1 MRTNKALSNFIFI
14 VFSFIV
20 ITILSPILSIV
31 LGILF
36 ASLYRDKA
44 NIIFKKI
51 ASYPLQIGIVLLGLT
66 ITLDSLLP
74 IVKDYF
80 IWVSFFVIFSFIICY
95 LIGRRLGLDNKL
107 ILLLS
112 SGSAICG
119 ATAMALVSPLI
130 KAKAE
135 TLMISLAIIFTL
147 NTVAIILFP
156 FFGTYLNMSD
166 YEFGIFTALA
176 IHDTGSVVGSALQ
189 FSDNSVEYAASL
201 KILRTL
207 WLIPLIIFLNFKFNT
222 INSKKSFPIF
232 ILFFIVAVI
241 YSNSISLSY
250 ETIIKLKILSKIF
263 ISYGIFSIGLQSG
276 ALDLRDIK
284 FRPFMVAT
292 SVWIIVIP
300 VAYLISIN

>member
-20 ITILSPILSIV
+20 IVLISPILSIV

-36 ASLYRDKA
+36 ALLYRDKA
-44 NIIFKKI
+44 NNISKKI
-51 ASYPLQIGIVLLGLT
+51 SSYPLQIGIVLLGLT
-66 ITLDSLLP
+66 ISLDSLMP
-74 IVKDYF
+74 IVKNYF
-80 IWVSFFVIFSFIICY
+80 IWVSFFVIFSFFICF
-95 LIGRRLGLDNKL
+95 LIGKWVGLDNKL

-119 ATAMALVSPLI
+119 ATAMAVVAPLI

-147 NTVAIILFP
+147 NTIAIILFP

-166 YEFGIFTALA
+166 YEFGIFSALA

-189 FSDNSVEYAASL
+189 FSDNSVESAASL

-207 WLIPLIIFLNFKFNT
+207 WLIPLIIFFNLKLNT
-222 INSKKSFPIF
+222 INAKKSLPIF
-232 ILFFIVAVI
+232 ILFFFVAVI
-241 YSNSISLSY
+241 YSNLINLSY
-250 ETIIKLKILSKIF
+250 EVIEYLKILSKIF

-276 ALDLRDIK
+276 KLDLSDIK
-284 FRPFMVAT
+284 PKPFMVAT
-292 SVWIIVIP
+292 SVWIIVVP

>member
-36 ASLYRDKA
+36 GSLYRDNA
-44 NIIFKKI
+44 NIISKKI

-130 KAKAE
+130 KARAE

-222 INSKKSFPIF
+222 IDSKKSFPIF
-232 ILFFIVAVI
+232 ILFFILAVI
-241 YSNSISLSY
+241 YSNSVSLSY
-250 ETIIKLKILSKIF
+250 ETIIKLKILSKIL

-276 ALDLRDIK
+276 SLDLRDIK
-284 FRPFMVAT
+284 FKPFMVAT

>member
-36 ASLYRDKA
+36 ASLYRDNA
-44 NIIFKKI
+44 NIISKKI

-95 LIGRRLGLDNKL
+95 IIGRRLGLDNKL

-156 FFGTYLNMSD
+156 FIGTYLNMSD

-284 FRPFMVAT
+284 FKPFMVAT

>member
-44 NIIFKKI
+44 NIISKKI

-107 ILLLS
+107 IFLLS

-166 YEFGIFTALA
+166 YEFGIFSALA

-284 FRPFMVAT
+284 FKPFMVAT

>member
-20 ITILSPILSIV
+20 IVLISPILSIV

-36 ASLYRDKA
+36 ALLYRDKA
-44 NIIFKKI
+44 NNISKKI
-51 ASYPLQIGIVLLGLT
+51 SSYPLQIGIVLLGLT
-66 ITLDSLLP
+66 ISLDSLMP
-74 IVKDYF
+74 IVKNYF
-80 IWVSFFVIFSFIICY
+80 IWVSFFVIFSFFICF
-95 LIGRRLGLDNKL
+95 LIGKWVGLDNKL

-119 ATAMALVSPLI
+119 ATAMAVVAPLI

-147 NTVAIILFP
+147 NTIAIILFP

-166 YEFGIFTALA
+166 YEFGIFSALA

-189 FSDNSVEYAASL
+189 FSDNSVESAASL

-207 WLIPLIIFLNFKFNT
+207 WLIPLIIFFNLKFNT
-222 INSKKSFPIF
+222 INAKKSLPIF
-232 ILFFIVAVI
+232 ILFFFVAVI
-241 YSNSISLSY
+241 YSNLINLSY
-250 ETIIKLKILSKIF
+250 EVIEYLKILSKIF

-276 ALDLRDIK
+276 KLDLSDIK
-284 FRPFMVAT
+284 PKPFMIAT
-292 SVWIIVIP
+292 SVWIIVVP

>member
-20 ITILSPILSIV
+20 IVLISPILSIV

-36 ASLYRDKA
+36 ALLYRDKA
-44 NIIFKKI
+44 NNISKKI
-51 ASYPLQIGIVLLGLT
+51 SSYPLQIGIVLLGLT
-66 ITLDSLLP
+66 ISLDSLMP
-74 IVKDYF
+74 IVKNYF
-80 IWVSFFVIFSFIICY
+80 ILVSFFVIFSFFICF
-95 LIGRRLGLDNKL
+95 LIGKWVGLDNKL

-119 ATAMALVSPLI
+119 ATAMAVVAPLI

-147 NTVAIILFP
+147 NTIAIILFP

-166 YEFGIFTALA
+166 YEFGIFSALA

-189 FSDNSVEYAASL
+189 FSDNSVESAASL

-207 WLIPLIIFLNFKFNT
+207 WLIPLIIFFNLKFNT
-222 INSKKSFPIF
+222 INAKKSLPIF
-232 ILFFIVAVI
+232 ILFFFVAVI
-241 YSNSISLSY
+241 YSNLINLSY
-250 ETIIKLKILSKIF
+250 EVIEYLKILSKIF

-276 ALDLRDIK
+276 KLNLSDIK
-284 FRPFMVAT
+284 PKPFMVAT
-292 SVWIIVIP
+292 SVWIIVVP

>member
-20 ITILSPILSIV
+20 IVLISPILSIV

-36 ASLYRDKA
+36 ALVYRDKA
-44 NIIFKKI
+44 NNISKKI
-51 ASYPLQIGIVLLGLT
+51 SSYPLQIGIVLLGLT
-66 ITLDSLLP
+66 ISLDSLMP
-74 IVKDYF
+74 VVKNYF
-80 IWVSFFVIFSFIICY
+80 IWVSFFVIFSFFICF
-95 LIGRRLGLDNKL
+95 LIGKWVGLDKKL

-119 ATAMALVSPLI
+119 ATAMVVVAPLI

-147 NTVAIILFP
+147 NTIAIILFP

-166 YEFGIFTALA
+166 YEFGIFSALA

-189 FSDNSVEYAASL
+189 FSDNSVESAASL

-207 WLIPLIIFLNFKFNT
+207 WLIPLIIFFNLKLNT
-222 INSKKSFPIF
+222 INAKKSLPIF
-232 ILFFIVAVI
+232 ILFFFVAVI
-241 YSNSISLSY
+241 YSNLINLSY
-250 ETIIKLKILSKIF
+250 EVIEYLKILSKIF

-276 ALDLRDIK
+276 KLDLSDIK
-284 FRPFMVAT
+284 PKPFMVAT
-292 SVWIIVIP
+292 SVWIIVVP

>member
-44 NIIFKKI
+44 NIISKKI

-107 ILLLS
+107 IILLS

-222 INSKKSFPIF
+222 IDSKKSFPIF
-232 ILFFIVAVI
+232 ILFFILAVI
-241 YSNSISLSY
+241 YSNSVSLSY

-276 ALDLRDIK
+276 RLDLRDIK
-284 FRPFMVAT
+284 FKPFMVAT

>member
-44 NIIFKKI
+44 NIISKKI

-166 YEFGIFTALA
+166 YEFGIFSALA

-276 ALDLRDIK
+276 ALYLRDIK
-284 FRPFMVAT
+284 FKPFMVAA

>member
-20 ITILSPILSIV
+20 ITILSPVLSIV

-44 NIIFKKI
+44 NNISKKI
-51 ASYPLQIGIVLLGLT
+51 SSYPLQIGIVLLGLT
-66 ITLDSLLP
+66 ISLDSLMP

-119 ATAMALVSPLI
+119 ATAMAVVAPLI

-135 TLMISLAIIFTL
+135 MLMISLAIIFTL
-147 NTVAIILFP
+147 NTIAIILFP

-166 YEFGIFTALA
+166 YEFGIFSALA

-189 FSDNSVEYAASL
+189 FSDNSVESAASL

-241 YSNSISLSY
+241 YSNLISLSY
-250 ETIIKLKILSKIF
+250 EVIEYLKILSKIF

-276 ALDLRDIK
+276 KLNLSDIK
-284 FRPFMVAT
+284 PKPFMVAT
-292 SVWIIVIP
+292 SVWIIVVP

>member
-44 NIIFKKI
+44 NIISKKI

-166 YEFGIFTALA
+166 YEFGIFSALA

-250 ETIIKLKILSKIF
+250 ETLIKLKILSKIF

-276 ALDLRDIK
+276 ALYLRDIK
-284 FRPFMVAT
+284 FKPFMVAA

>member
-1 MRTNKALSNFIFI
+1 MRTNKALSNFIFL

-20 ITILSPILSIV
+20 IVLISPILSIV

-36 ASLYRDKA
+36 ALLYPDKSN
-44 NIIFKKI
+44 NISKKI
-51 ASYPLQIGIVLLGLT
+51 LSYPLQIGIVLLGLT
-66 ITLDSLLP
+66 ISLDSLMP
-74 IVKDYF
+74 IVKNYF
-80 IWVSFFVIFSFIICY
+80 IWVSFFVILSFFIFL
-95 LIGRRLGLDNKL
+95 LIGKWVGLDNKL
-107 ILLLS
+107 NLLLS

-119 ATAMALVSPLI
+119 ATAMAVVAPLI

-147 NTVAIILFP
+147 NTIAIILFP

-166 YEFGIFTALA
+166 SEFGIFSALA

-189 FSDNSVEYAASL
+189 FSDNSVKSAASL

-207 WLIPLIIFLNFKFNT
+207 WLIPLIILLNLKFNSF
-222 INSKKSFPIF
+222 NKKKSFPIF
-232 ILFFIVAVI
+232 VIFFIVAVI
-241 YSNSISLSY
+241 FSNLISLSY
-250 ETIIKLKILSKIF
+250 EDVEYLKVVSQIF

-276 ALDLRDIK
+276 GLDLRDIK
-284 FRPFMVAT
+284 PKPFMVAT

-300 VAYLISIN
+300 VAYLISII

>member
-1 MRTNKALSNFIFI
+1 
-14 VFSFIV
+14 
-20 ITILSPILSIV
+20 
-31 LGILF
+31 
-36 ASLYRDKA
+36 
-44 NIIFKKI
+44 
-51 ASYPLQIGIVLLGLT
+51 
-66 ITLDSLLP
+66 
-74 IVKDYF
+74 
-80 IWVSFFVIFSFIICY
+80 
-95 LIGRRLGLDNKL
+95 LDNKL

-207 WLIPLIIFLNFKFNT
+207 WLIPLIILLNFKFNT
-222 INSKKSFPIF
+222 IDSKKSFPIF
-232 ILFFIVAVI
+232 ILFFILAVI
-241 YSNSISLSY
+241 YSNSVSLSY

-276 ALDLRDIK
+276 RLDLRDIK
-284 FRPFMVAT
+284 FKPFMVAT

>member
-20 ITILSPILSIV
+20 ITILSPVLSIV

-36 ASLYRDKA
+36 TSLYRDKA
-44 NIIFKKI
+44 NIISKKI

-119 ATAMALVSPLI
+119 ATAMAVVAPLI

-135 TLMISLAIIFTL
+135 MLMISLAIIFTL
-147 NTVAIILFP
+147 NTIAIILFP

-166 YEFGIFTALA
+166 YEFGIFSALA

-189 FSDNSVEYAASL
+189 FSDNSVESAASL

-241 YSNSISLSY
+241 YSNLISLSY
-250 ETIIKLKILSKIF
+250 EVIEYLKILSKIF

-276 ALDLRDIK
+276 KLNLSDIK
-284 FRPFMVAT
+284 PKPFMVAT
-292 SVWIIVIP
+292 SVWIIVVP

>member
-44 NIIFKKI
+44 NIISKKI

-166 YEFGIFTALA
+166 YEFGIFSALA

-222 INSKKSFPIF
+222 TNSKKSFPIF

-284 FRPFMVAT
+284 FKPFMVAT

>member
-36 ASLYRDKA
+36 GSLYRDKA
-44 NIIFKKI
+44 NIISKKI

-156 FFGTYLNMSD
+156 FFGRYLNMSD

-207 WLIPLIIFLNFKFNT
+207 WLIPLIIFLNFKF
-222 INSKKSFPIF
+222 KK
-232 ILFFIVAVI
+232 
-241 YSNSISLSY
+241 
-250 ETIIKLKILSKIF
+250 IIKGMSHKVLKIL
-263 ISYGIFSIGLQSG
+263 
-276 ALDLRDIK
+276 RD
-284 FRPFMVAT
+284 AADST
-292 SVWIIVIP
+292 ELS
-300 VAYLISIN
+300 LN

>member
-20 ITILSPILSIV
+20 IVLISPILSIV

-36 ASLYRDKA
+36 ALLYRDKA
-44 NIIFKKI
+44 NNISKKI
-51 ASYPLQIGIVLLGLT
+51 SSYPLQIGIVLLGLT
-66 ITLDSLLP
+66 ISLDSLMP
-74 IVKDYF
+74 IVKNYF
-80 IWVSFFVIFSFIICY
+80 IWVSFFVIFSFFICF
-95 LIGRRLGLDNKL
+95 LIGKWVGLDNKL

-119 ATAMALVSPLI
+119 ATAMAVVAPLI

-147 NTVAIILFP
+147 NTIAIILFP
-156 FFGTYLNMSD
+156 FFGTYLNMSG
-166 YEFGIFTALA
+166 YEFGIFSALA

-189 FSDNSVEYAASL
+189 FSANSVESAASL

-207 WLIPLIIFLNFKFNT
+207 WLIPLIIFFNLKLNT
-222 INSKKSFPIF
+222 INAKKSLPIF
-232 ILFFIVAVI
+232 ILFFFVAVI
-241 YSNSISLSY
+241 YSNLINLSY
-250 ETIIKLKILSKIF
+250 EVIEYLKILSKIF

-276 ALDLRDIK
+276 KLDLSDIK
-284 FRPFMVAT
+284 PKPFMVAT
-292 SVWIIVIP
+292 SVWIIVVP

>member
-36 ASLYRDKA
+36 ASLYRDNA
-44 NIIFKKI
+44 NIISKKI

-189 FSDNSVEYAASL
+189 FSDNSVEHAASL

-207 WLIPLIIFLNFKFNT
+207 WLIPLIIYLNFKFNT

-232 ILFFIVAVI
+232 ILFFILAVI
-241 YSNSISLSY
+241 YSNSVSLSY

-284 FRPFMVAT
+284 FKPFMVAT

-300 VAYLISIN
+300 VAYLISTN

>member
-44 NIIFKKI
+44 NVISKKI

-207 WLIPLIIFLNFKFNT
+207 WLIPLIIFLNLKFNT
-222 INSKKSFPIF
+222 INAKKSFPIF

-241 YSNSISLSY
+241 YSNSISLTY
-250 ETIIKLKILSKIF
+250 ETIIKLKILSKMF
-263 ISYGIFSIGLQSG
+263 ISYGIFSIGLQS
-276 ALDLRDIK
+276 ARLDLRDIK
-284 FRPFMVAT
+284 LKPFMVAT

-300 VAYLISIN
+300 IAYLISIN

>member
-20 ITILSPILSIV
+20 IVLISPILSIV

-36 ASLYRDKA
+36 ALLYRDKA
-44 NIIFKKI
+44 NNISKKI
-51 ASYPLQIGIVLLGLT
+51 SSYPLQIGIVLLGLT
-66 ITLDSLLP
+66 ISLDSLIP
-74 IVKDYF
+74 IVKNYF
-80 IWVSFFVIFSFIICY
+80 IWASFFVIFTFFICF
-95 LIGRRLGLDNKL
+95 LIGKWVGLDNKL

-119 ATAMALVSPLI
+119 ATAMAIVAPLI
-130 KAKAE
+130 KAKAH
-135 TLMISLAIIFTL
+135 TLMISLGIIFTL
-147 NTVAIILFP
+147 NTIAIILFP

-284 FRPFMVAT
+284 FKPFMVAT

>member
-44 NIIFKKI
+44 NIISKKI

-107 ILLLS
+107 IFLLS

-156 FFGTYLNMSD
+156 FFGKYLNMSD
-166 YEFGIFTALA
+166 YEFGIFSALA

-201 KILRTL
+201 KILRAL

-222 INSKKSFPIF
+222 VNSKKSFPIF

-250 ETIIKLKILSKIF
+250 ETLIKLKILSKIF

-276 ALDLRDIK
+276 GLDLRDIK
-284 FRPFMVAT
+284 PKPFMVAT

-300 VAYLISIN
+300 VAYLISII

>member
-36 ASLYRDKA
+36 ASLYRDNA
-44 NIIFKKI
+44 NIISKKI

-95 LIGRRLGLDNKL
+95 LIGIRLGLDNKL

-119 ATAMALVSPLI
+119 ATAMALVAPLI

-166 YEFGIFTALA
+166 YEFGIFSALA

-250 ETIIKLKILSKIF
+250 ENIIKLKTLSKIF

-276 ALDLRDIK
+276 ALYLRDIK
-284 FRPFMVAT
+284 FKPFMVAA
-292 SVWIIVIP
+292 SVWLIVIP

>member
-44 NIIFKKI
+44 NIISKKI

-95 LIGRRLGLDNKL
+95 IIGRRLGLDNKL

-156 FFGTYLNMSD
+156 FIGTYLNMSD

-284 FRPFMVAT
+284 FKPFMVAT

>member
-44 NIIFKKI
+44 NIISKKI
-51 ASYPLQIGIVLLGLT
+51 ASYPIQIGIVLLGLT

-95 LIGRRLGLDNKL
+95 IIGKRLGLDNKL

-156 FFGTYLNMSD
+156 FIGTYLNMSD

-189 FSDNSVEYAASL
+189 FSDNSVEHAASL

-300 VAYLISIN
+300 VAYLISTN

>member
-36 ASLYRDKA
+36 ASLYRDNA
-44 NIIFKKI
+44 NIISKKI

-66 ITLDSLLP
+66 ISFDSLLP

-147 NTVAIILFP
+147 NTIAIILFP

-166 YEFGIFTALA
+166 YEFGIFSALA

-284 FRPFMVAT
+284 FKPFMVAT

>member
-1 MRTNKALSNFIFI
+1 MRTDKALSNFIFI

-20 ITILSPILSIV
+20 IVLISPILSIV

-36 ASLYRDKA
+36 ALVYRDKA
-44 NIIFKKI
+44 NNISKKI
-51 ASYPLQIGIVLLGLT
+51 SSYPLQIGIVLLGLT
-66 ITLDSLLP
+66 ISLDSLMP
-74 IVKDYF
+74 VVKNYF
-80 IWVSFFVIFSFIICY
+80 IWVSFFVIFSFFICF
-95 LIGRRLGLDNKL
+95 LIGKWVGLDKKL

-119 ATAMALVSPLI
+119 ATAMVVVAPLI

-147 NTVAIILFP
+147 NTIAIILFP
-156 FFGTYLNMSD
+156 FFGTYSNMSD
-166 YEFGIFTALA
+166 YEFGIFSALA

-189 FSDNSVEYAASL
+189 FSDNSVESAASL

-207 WLIPLIIFLNFKFNT
+207 WLIPLIILLNLKFKSFNK
-222 INSKKSFPIF
+222 KKSFPIF
-232 ILFFIVAVI
+232 VIFFIVAVI
-241 YSNSISLSY
+241 FSNLISLSY
-250 ETIIKLKILSKIF
+250 EDVEYLKVVSQIF

-276 ALDLRDIK
+276 GLDLRDIK
-284 FRPFMVAT
+284 PKPFMVAT

-300 VAYLISIN
+300 VAYLISII

>member
-44 NIIFKKI
+44 NIISKKI

-156 FFGTYLNMSD
+156 FIGTYLNMSD

-189 FSDNSVEYAASL
+189 FSDNSVEHAASL

-300 VAYLISIN
+300 VAYLISTN

>member
-20 ITILSPILSIV
+20 IVLISPILSIV

-36 ASLYRDKA
+36 ALLYRDKA
-44 NIIFKKI
+44 NKISKKI
-51 ASYPLQIGIVLLGLT
+51 SSYPLQIGIVLLGLT
-66 ITLDSLLP
+66 ISLDSLMP
-74 IVKDYF
+74 IVKNYF
-80 IWVSFFVIFSFIICY
+80 IWVSFFVIFSFFICF
-95 LIGRRLGLDNKL
+95 LIGKWVGLDNKL

-119 ATAMALVSPLI
+119 ATAMAVVAPLI

-147 NTVAIILFP
+147 NTIAIILFP

-166 YEFGIFTALA
+166 YEFGIFSALA

-189 FSDNSVEYAASL
+189 FSDNSVESAASL

-207 WLIPLIIFLNFKFNT
+207 WLIPLIIFFNLKFNT
-222 INSKKSFPIF
+222 INAKKSLPIF
-232 ILFFIVAVI
+232 ILFFFVAVI
-241 YSNSISLSY
+241 YSNLINLSY
-250 ETIIKLKILSKIF
+250 EVIEYLKILSKIF

-276 ALDLRDIK
+276 KLDLSDIK
-284 FRPFMVAT
+284 PKPFMVAT
-292 SVWIIVIP
+292 SVWIIVVP
-300 VAYLISIN
+300 LAYLISIN